1 MGKLQRNCP
10 FLINNYMN
18 LNPNAVPT
26 DAEREHPLRLVV
38 SDHFL
43 AFVGVELLA
52 EHQAHSF
59 GTSSVYTD
67 LASPDINPTT
77 AMLSA
82 NSSSVFNIIG

>member
-1 MGKLQRNCP
+1 
-10 FLINNYMN
+10 MN

-26 DAEREHPLRLVV
+26 DAEREHPLLLVV

-67 LASPDINPTT
+67 LASPTT